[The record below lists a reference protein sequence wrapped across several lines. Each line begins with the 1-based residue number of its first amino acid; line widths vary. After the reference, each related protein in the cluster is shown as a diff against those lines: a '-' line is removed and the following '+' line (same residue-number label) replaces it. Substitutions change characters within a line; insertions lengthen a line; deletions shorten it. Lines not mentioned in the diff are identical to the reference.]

1 MNSIYLGFLK
11 QLLIFS
17 LILAII
23 VFIISKLIPAHLV
36 SPTLPF
42 LFPLFIAVNLIV
54 YYILQKTGKN
64 HPSKFINRLMILTMV
79 KLIFFILLIITYML
93 LNPPDKFPFVSTF
106 FILYV
111 FYTIFEVKA
120 FISLN
125 NKIRS

>member
-36 SPTLPF
+36 SPALPF
-42 LFPLFIAVNLIV
+42 LLPLFIAVNLIV

-64 HPSKFINRLMILTMV
+64 HPAKFINRLMILTMV
-79 KLIFFILLIITYML
+79 KLIFFILLIIAYML
-93 LNPPDKFPFVSTF
+93 LNPPDKVPFVGAF
-106 FILYV
+106 LLLYV
-111 FYTIFEVKA
+111 CYTIFEVKA

-125 NKIRS
+125 NKTRS